1 MLGMVL
7 PMVLPMQLLG
17 MMVIVHHDHGGSIA
31 RVTYNCRRIAVVRL
45 MLLSHNSCH
54 FTGGRWCAAFVA
66 RFVPLEATRG
76 QMRVVDVAG
85 VLRCLTVAGEHGL
98 VNRLARVLGAGRTSI
113 RICSGCVILY
123 NILAGELGTH
133 LLFLVF
139 LFL

>member
-7 PMVLPMQLLG
+7 SVVALQLLG
-17 MMVIVHHDHGGSIA
+17 MMVIVHHDHGSPVA
-31 RVTYNCRRIAVVRL
+31 WLTYNCRSVAVVRL
-45 MLLSHNSCH
+45 MLLSYHSCH
-54 FTGGRWCAAFVA
+54 FTGGRWSAALVA

-85 VLRCLTVAGEHGL
+85 VLRGLGVAGEHGL
-98 VNRLARVLGAGRTSI
+98 VDRLPRVFGAGRTSI
-113 RICSGCVILY
+113 RISCGCVILY